1 MPSMRHHNHGNLY
14 IQFEVV
20 FPPNK
25 QPDLNLS
32 ERETLRKFLG
42 LPYKSEKQL
51 LEEKIARQKARV
63 ARRKAEEHEQTKKG
77 MILDKPDPALIAI
90 KDAEEEADFVRNGE
104 LDPEHTLPTFTKET
118 IVEDHELHDVD
129 QNGQYHANGATMED
143 EEEEGMHQGGERVQC
158 ASQ

>member
-51 LEEKIARQKARV
+51 LEEKLARQKARV

-77 MILDKPDPALIAI
+77 MILDNPDPALIAI
-90 KDAEEEADFVRNGE
+90 KDAEEEAE
-104 LDPEHTLPTFTKET
+104 
-118 IVEDHELHDVD
+118 
-129 QNGQYHANGATMED
+129 MENSTQSTPCP
-143 EEEEGMHQGGERVQC
+143 HLRKKLL
-158 ASQ
+158 